1 MKQSSSQSEVRK
13 KSPMSRK
20 NQESDH
26 LYFITVGVDEAARM
40 VSLSRR
46 YLYSQMQLG
55 RLPSVKAGRRRM
67 IAVDDLYAWA
77 LSLKDKQTWSSK
89 SIIEKS
95 ESEE

>member
-1 MKQSSSQSEVRK
+1 MNRENR
-13 KSPMSRK
+13 
-20 NQESDH
+20 ESDNF
-26 LYFITVGVDEAARM
+26 YFITVGVEEAARM

-46 YLYSQMQLG
+46 YLYNQMQLG

-89 SIIEKS
+89 SAIEKS
-95 ESEE
+95 KSEK